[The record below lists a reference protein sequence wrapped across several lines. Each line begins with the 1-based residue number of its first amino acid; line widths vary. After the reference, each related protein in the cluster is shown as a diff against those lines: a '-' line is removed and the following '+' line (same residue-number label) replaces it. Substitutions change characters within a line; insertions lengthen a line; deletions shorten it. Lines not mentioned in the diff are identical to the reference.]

1 MTNEQINFFYESLKF
16 FKTTKEYE
24 HDRENI
30 RNCEYH
36 LVNYH
41 HHTAYAF
48 VQKLLREYETG
59 MNLVSEFNKGF
70 KVVITQ
76 TPTAWTDEEIRHKL
90 IHFHDYIPAYAFSRE
105 CKKEIAKQILFG
117 LANGLK

>member
-1 MTNEQINFFYESLKF
+1 MTNNQIKTFYESLEL
-16 FKTTKEYE
+16 FKNAKEYE
-24 HDRENI
+24 HDCANI

-36 LVNYH
+36 LANYQ

-48 VQKLLREYETG
+48 VQELLREYETG
-59 MNLVSEFNKGF
+59 INLVSEFNNGF

-76 TPTAWTDEEIRHKL
+76 TPTAWTDEEIKYKL